1 MKRFFVL
8 LGIVCFFSNCN
19 EEPQPPVVIAEESS
33 GFSLGSFGKEKLSE
47 YNFFKGDLKNLEPNE
62 NVVEYEL
69 NSPLF
74 SDYAFKKRF
83 VSFPKGTHAN
93 FIAHDML
100 DFPEGTIIIKN
111 FYYPADFRNPEANIR
126 LMETRLL
133 SLENGVWKAL
143 PYIWNDEQTEAYLE
157 VAGKNID
164 VSWVHYDGKK
174 RSLNYSVPNA
184 NQCKG
189 CHMRGDKI
197 MPIGPTARQ
206 LNGSLKGK
214 NDNQLIHWAAQGW
227 LHGMPDISK
236 VDRLAAYGDKTASI
250 NARAR
255 AWLEVNCAHCHRPD
269 GPAKTSGLHL
279 LASSNVF
286 YELGIGKTPVA
297 AGRGSGGLKYDIVPG
312 NPEASILY
320 YRINSDDPGIMM
332 PELGRKLIHE
342 EGVALIKQ
350 WIKEMKA
357 DGKPSADF

>member
-1 MKRFFVL
+1 MLRYLFLVFCISL
-8 LGIVCFFSNCN
+8 LVFCAEKKEQTVIV
-19 EEPQPPVVIAEESS
+19 AEETSS
-33 GFSLGSFGKEKLSE
+33 FSLSSYGKEKLSE
-47 YNFFKGDLKNLEPNE
+47 YNFFEGELKNLKPNK
-62 NVVEYEL
+62 NVVEYQL

-83 VSFPKGTHAN
+83 VSFPEGTHAT
-93 FIAHDML
+93 FSADDML
-100 DFPEGTIIIKN
+100 DFPEGTVIIKN
-111 FYYPADFRNPEANIR
+111 FYYPADFRNPDANIR

-133 SLENGVWKAL
+133 SLENGKWKAL

-157 VAGKNID
+157 VAGKTMD

-206 LNGSLKGK
+206 LNGPLVGK
-214 NDNQLIHWAAQGW
+214 HDNQLEHWAEHGW

-236 VDRLAAYGDKTASI
+236 VDKLANYEDETA
-250 NARAR
+250 NLNDRAR
-255 AWLEVNCAHCHRPD
+255 AWLETNCAHCHRPD

-279 LASSNVF
+279 LASTKSS

-297 AGRGSGGLKYDIVPG
+297 AGRGSGGLKFDIVPG
-312 NPEASILY
+312 KPHESILF
-320 YRINSDDPGIMM
+320 YRIDSDDPGIMM

-350 WIKEMKA
+350 WIEGMKT
-357 DGKPSADF
+357 DEKLSANF

>member
-1 MKRFFVL
+1 MKRFFVFLSIVFFL
-8 LGIVCFFSNCN
+8 LSCN
-19 EEPQPPVVIAEESS
+19 EEQQPVVIAEESS
-33 GFSLGSFGKEKLSE
+33 AFSLGTFGKEKLSA
-47 YNFFKGDLKNLEPNE
+47 YNFFKGDLKKLQPNE

-83 VSFPKGTHAN
+83 VSFPEGTYAN
-93 FIAHDML
+93 FSADDML
-100 DFPEGTIIIKN
+100 DFPEGTVIIKN
-111 FYYPADFRNPEANIR
+111 FYYPADFRNPDANIR

-206 LNGSLKGK
+206 LNGPLKGK
-214 NDNQLIHWAAQGW
+214 YENQLAFWEAHGW

-236 VDRLAAYGDKTASI
+236 VDKLAAYEDQSADL

-255 AWLEVNCAHCHRPD
+255 AWLETNCAHCHRPD

-279 LASSNVF
+279 LASTKNS
-286 YELGIGKTPVA
+286 YELGVGKTPVA

-312 NPEASILY
+312 KPHESILF
-320 YRINSDDPGIMM
+320 YRIDSDDPGIMM

-350 WIKEMKA
+350 WIKEMKT
-357 DGKPSADF
+357 DEKLSANF